1 MFIATCSEPVCAVLT
16 PGAVITS
23 NFQKGPGSHR
33 LLVLTMEP
41 FGKLSISLLSDIIR
55 AVTTS
60 NLSGKILELTS
71 SNGRLL
77 VKLLRDDGSRAL

>member
-1 MFIATCSEPVCAVLT
+1 
-16 PGAVITS
+16 
-23 NFQKGPGSHR
+23 
-33 LLVLTMEP
+33 MEP
-41 FGKLSISLLSDIIR
+41 FGKLSIGLLSDIIR